1 MSGNLQET
9 DFNFDFLG
17 VQLYANPSQTS
28 MDETVD
34 KVEITMRT
42 VYTIDTSDRWI
53 LVAMP
58 YGVLHLLPCDTSF
71 YGRGHR

>member
-1 MSGNLQET
+1 
-9 DFNFDFLG
+9 
-17 VQLYANPSQTS
+17 

-42 VYTIDTSDRWI
+42 VYIIDTSDRWI

-58 YGVLHLLPCDTSF
+58 CGVYTYCRVILVFMGGATDRSKA
-71 YGRGHR
+71 